1 MKTKKTIKFF
11 IYFLF
16 FSLFIVYASGQTA
29 RGKGRLAGVVVDEE
43 GNPIQSA
50 KLYMEYM
57 GKDVYKL
64 ESTSDKR
71 GRWSFL
77 GLGTGKW
84 RITASLDGYIPSAL
98 DFFVQQLEKN
108 PKITLILKKLLASD
122 KPFIEDEG
130 SFEFLEKGNELYG
143 EGKYAEALSAFEEFL
158 RLNPKAYQTRLNIY
172 NCYRELGEY
181 EKAIKECNLILEN
194 VSQDETLGK
203 EMAAKALA
211 GIGECYLLQ
220 KDMENAQKYFE
231 QSIETYPENE
241 LIAYNVGEIFF
252 SNQKL
257 EEALVYFILAS
268 EIKPDWSDSYYKLG
282 LVYLNTSD
290 YTKAAEIFEK
300 FLTLEPD
307 TERAVSV
314 KNILEQIKK

>member
-1 MKTKKTIKFF
+1 
-11 IYFLF
+11 
-16 FSLFIVYASGQTA
+16 
-29 RGKGRLAGVVVDEE
+29 
-43 GNPIQSA
+43 
-50 KLYMEYM
+50 MEYM

-181 EKAIKECNLILEN
+181 EKAIEECNLILEN

-282 LVYLNTSD
+282 LVYLNTGD
-290 YTKAAEIFEK
+290 LAKAAEIFEK

>member
-1 MKTKKTIKFF
+1 MNTKKVIKFCLC
-11 IYFLF
+11 FLF
-16 FSLFIVYASGQTA
+16 FSLFIVYASGQSA
-29 RGKGRLAGVVVDEE
+29 RGKGRLAGVVVDGE
-43 GNPIQSA
+43 GNPIQSV
-50 KLYMEYM
+50 KLVIEFL
-57 GKDVYKL
+57 GKDESTL

-77 GLGTGKW
+77 GLGTGRWK
-84 RITASLDGYIPSAL
+84 ITASLDGYIPSAL
-98 DFFVQQLEKN
+98 DFHVSQLEKN
-108 PKITLILKKLLASD
+108 PKITLILKKLLESD

-130 SFEFLEKGNELYG
+130 SFEFLEKGNELYE

-158 RLNPKAYQTRLNIY
+158 RLNPKAYLARLNIY

-181 EKAIKECNLILEN
+181 EKAIEQCNLILEN

-231 QSIETYPENE
+231 KSIETYPENE

-282 LVYLNTSD
+282 LVYLNMSD
-290 YTKAAEIFEK
+290 YTKASEIFEK

>member
-1 MKTKKTIKFF
+1 MNTKKVFKFF
-11 IYFLF
+11 LYFLF
-16 FSLFIVYASGQTA
+16 FSLFIVYASGQSA
-29 RGKGRLAGVVVDEE
+29 RGKGRLAGVVVDGEE
-43 GNPIQSA
+43 NLIQSA
-50 KLYMEYM
+50 KVVIEFL
-57 GKDVYKL
+57 GKDVSKL
-64 ESTSDKR
+64 ESTTDKR

-77 GLGTGKW
+77 GLGTGRWK
-84 RITASLDGYIPSAL
+84 ITASLDGYIPSSL
-98 DFFVQQLEKN
+98 DFFVQQLERN
-108 PKITLILKKLLASD
+108 PKITLILKKLSAFD

-130 SFEFLEKGNELYG
+130 SFEFLEKGNELYR

-181 EKAIKECNLILEN
+181 EKAIEQCNLILEN

-211 GIGECYLLQ
+211 GIGECYLMQ

-257 EEALVYFILAS
+257 EEALRYFTLAS
-268 EIKPDWSDSYYKLG
+268 ELKPDWSDSYYKLG
-282 LVYLNTSD
+282 LVYLNTGD
-290 YTKAAEIFEK
+290 LAKAAENFEK
-300 FLTLEPD
+300 FLTLEQD
-307 TERAVSV
+307 TERAVSA

>member
-1 MKTKKTIKFF
+1 M
-11 IYFLF
+11 
-16 FSLFIVYASGQTA
+16 
-29 RGKGRLAGVVVDEE
+29 
-43 GNPIQSA
+43 
-50 KLYMEYM
+50 
-57 GKDVYKL
+57 
-64 ESTSDKR
+64 
-71 GRWSFL
+71 
-77 GLGTGKW
+77 GLGTGRWK
-84 RITASLDGYIPSAL
+84 IIASLDGYIPSAL
-98 DFFVQQLEKN
+98 DFHVSQLEKN
-108 PKITLILKKLLASD
+108 PKITLILKKLLESD

-158 RLNPKAYQTRLNIY
+158 RLNPKAYQARLNIY

-181 EKAIKECNLILEN
+181 EKAIEQCNLILEN

-257 EEALVYFILAS
+257 EEALRYFTLAS
-268 EIKPDWSDSYYKLG
+268 EIKPDWSDSYFKLG
-282 LVYLNTSD
+282 LVYLNKAD
-290 YTKAAEIFEK
+290 MARAAENFEK
-300 FLTLEPD
+300 FLILEPD
-307 TERAVSV
+307 TERAVSA

>member
-1 MKTKKTIKFF
+1 MNTKKVIKFCLC
-11 IYFLF
+11 FLF
-16 FSLFIVYASGQTA
+16 FSLFIVYASGQSA
-29 RGKGRLAGVVVDEE
+29 RGKGRISGVVVDGE
-43 GNPIQSA
+43 GNPIQSV
-50 KLYMEYM
+50 KLVIEFL
-57 GKDVYKL
+57 GKDESTL

-77 GLGTGKW
+77 GLGTGRWK
-84 RITASLDGYIPSAL
+84 ITASLDGYIPSAL
-98 DFFVQQLEKN
+98 DFHVSQLEKN
-108 PKITLILKKLLASD
+108 PKITLILKKLLESD

-130 SFEFLEKGNELYG
+130 SFEFLEKGNELYE

-158 RLNPKAYQTRLNIY
+158 RLNPKAYQARLNIY

-181 EKAIKECNLILEN
+181 EKAIEQCNLILEN

-282 LVYLNTSD
+282 LVYLNMSD
-290 YTKAAEIFEK
+290 YTKASEIFEK

>member
-1 MKTKKTIKFF
+1 MNTKKAKSFF
-11 IYFLF
+11 LFFLF
-16 FSLFIVYASGQTA
+16 FSLFFVYASGQSA
-29 RGKGRLAGVVVDEE
+29 RGKGRLTGEVIDEK
-43 GNPIQSA
+43 GNPIQSV
-50 KLYMEYM
+50 KVVIEFK
-57 GKDVYKL
+57 GDDTSIL
-64 ESTSDKR
+64 ESKTDKR

-77 GLGTGKW
+77 GLGTGRW
-84 RITASLDGYIPSAL
+84 QITASLDGYIPAAQDSY
-98 DFFVQQLEKN
+98 VQQLVKN
-108 PKITLILKKLLASD
+108 PKIVFTLQKILASD

-130 SFEFLEKGNELYG
+130 SFEILEKGNDLYM

-158 RLNPKAYQTRLNIY
+158 QLNPKAYQARLNIY
-172 NCYRELGEY
+172 NCYRELGDY
-181 EKAIKECNLILEN
+181 EKAIEQCNIILEN

-231 QSIETYPENE
+231 QSIEKYPENE

-257 EEALVYFILAS
+257 EEALRYFTLAA

-282 LVYLNTSD
+282 LVYLNTAN
-290 YTKAAEIFEK
+290 YAGAIVNFEK
-300 FLTLEPD
+300 FLTLESD
-307 TERAVSV
+307 TDRAKSV

>member
-181 EKAIKECNLILEN
+181 EKAIEECNLILEN

-282 LVYLNTSD
+282 LVYLNTGD
-290 YTKAAEIFEK
+290 LAKAAEIFEK

>member
-1 MKTKKTIKFF
+1 MNTKKVINFF
-11 IYFLF
+11 LFFLF
-16 FSLFIVYASGQTA
+16 FSLFIVYASGQSA
-29 RGKGRLAGVVVDEE
+29 RGKGRISGVVVDGEE
-43 GNPIQSA
+43 NPIQSV
-50 KLYMEYM
+50 KLVIEYL
-57 GKDVYKL
+57 GKDESTL
-64 ESTSDKR
+64 EATSDKR

-77 GLGTGKW
+77 GLGTGRWK
-84 RITASLDGYIPSAL
+84 IIASLDGYIPSAL
-98 DFFVQQLEKN
+98 DFHVSQLEKN
-108 PKITLILKKLLASD
+108 PKITLILKKLLESD

-158 RLNPKAYQTRLNIY
+158 QLNPKAYQARLNIY

-181 EKAIKECNLILEN
+181 EKAIEQCNLILEN

-231 QSIETYPENE
+231 QSLETYPENE

-257 EEALVYFILAS
+257 EEALRYFTLAS
-268 EIKPDWSDSYYKLG
+268 EIKPEWSDSYYKIG
-282 LVYLNTSD
+282 LVYLNTANMAG
-290 YTKAAEIFEK
+290 AAENFEK
-300 FLTLEPD
+300 FLTLESD
-307 TERAVSV
+307 TKRAVSV